1 VEVRLNNDDVFPV
14 VGTKAVDQLRDL
26 AIVQIAGFSLATVS
40 LGDSSSVRPGERIM
54 VIGNALGMLEN
65 SVTAGIV
72 SGVRDLGG
80 YRMIQMDAAI
90 SPGNSGG
97 PVVNEKGDV
106 IGVAT
111 LKLRTG
117 ESLNFA
123 VPVNYARGLF
133 QLPTT
138 SGLAQLAS
146 NKPPPSLFNADA
158 NTSANSPPPFP
169 TIWKSVTTNGV
180 KYLRFDGDK
189 LFVENALPN
198 SLVQAGASSVVEFT
212 REGDKWIGVHRER
225 VNCRP
230 MPLTRRKI
238 CPVTPLLTTITMLTP
253 TRIEGLGE
261 HQLYLQ
267 PSLDAGNSEEAIC
280 TVSAVPV
287 RVHVR

>member
-1 VEVRLNNDDVFPV
+1 MRFRRLAIFWLIPSLALGQTVSKSSADIAASVSKATVSIRARLPDGSTASGSGFVVDASGTVVTNYHVVQDATYVEVRLNNDDVFPV

-72 SGVRDLGG
+72 SGIRDLGG

-123 VPVNYARGLF
+123 VPVNYARGLL

-138 SGLAQLAS
+138 SGRTRPAPAS
-146 NKPPPSLFNADA
+146 YHFRA
-158 NTSANSPPPFP
+158 
-169 TIWKSVTTNGV
+169 
-180 KYLRFDGDK
+180 
-189 LFVENALPN
+189 
-198 SLVQAGASSVVEFT
+198 
-212 REGDKWIGVHRER
+212 
-225 VNCRP
+225 
-230 MPLTRRKI
+230 
-238 CPVTPLLTTITMLTP
+238 
-253 TRIEGLGE
+253 
-261 HQLYLQ
+261 
-267 PSLDAGNSEEAIC
+267 
-280 TVSAVPV
+280 
-287 RVHVR
+287 